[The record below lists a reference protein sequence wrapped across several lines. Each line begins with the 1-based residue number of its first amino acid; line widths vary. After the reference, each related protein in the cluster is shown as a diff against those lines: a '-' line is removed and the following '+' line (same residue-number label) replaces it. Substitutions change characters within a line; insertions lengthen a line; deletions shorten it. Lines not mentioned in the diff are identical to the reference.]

1 MPERKRFF
9 SIEVFPKTYSRSLKT
24 RTCIRTTCLQMNIC
38 WKLQNV
44 LLQSLEGRQCRKLP
58 TSGQNCSHIVTTR
71 AIPSLLL
78 KKNLLRH
85 FVQQSNQFHLYF
97 WAKLLTYSCNNFISV
112 LQHSFLRLL
121 KKISKSHRY
130 YQIRFSYNNNFI
142 TFCKWRQFC
151 GKMFY
156 IGSNQEIARLFSRNW
171 ILKDFGGETICFNLS
186 RLPHPVIDDRWNE
199 AFPFAG
205 GRVSIS

>member
-1 MPERKRFF
+1 
-9 SIEVFPKTYSRSLKT
+9 
-24 RTCIRTTCLQMNIC
+24 MNIC
-38 WKLQNV
+38 WKLQNF
-44 LLQSLEGRQCRKLP
+44 LLSSLEGRQCRKLP

-121 KKISKSHRY
+121 KKKLRTAQHKFEDWTDDRNRTALVCP
-130 YQIRFSYNNNFI
+130 QCGCQEVQEAQGNL
-142 TFCKWRQFC
+142 KWDQYMGLTPRQSTTPWTVVPLDTIV
-151 GKMFY
+151 GV
-156 IGSNQEIARLFSRNW
+156 L
-171 ILKDFGGETICFNLS
+171 FGGCSLEGDEVL
-186 RLPHPVIDDRWNE
+186 
-199 AFPFAG
+199 
-205 GRVSIS
+205 